1 MMMASKDRVGDGA
14 GAISALSCA
23 KKLSFVNFAKT
34 TFDFFT
40 NLSPPSF
47 PAGIRLIPDGI
58 VELVVTN
65 VEIALPNSLAIS
77 FVLGGLDAIALFA
90 TLISLW
96 S

>member
-14 GAISALSCA
+14 GAISALS
-23 KKLSFVNFAKT
+23 LVNFAKT

-40 NLSPPSF
+40 DLSPPSF
-47 PAGIRLIPDGI
+47 PAGTLLIPDGS

-65 VEIALPNSLAIS
+65 VEIALPNSVAFS
-77 FVLGGLDAIALFA
+77 FVLGGLDAIALLA